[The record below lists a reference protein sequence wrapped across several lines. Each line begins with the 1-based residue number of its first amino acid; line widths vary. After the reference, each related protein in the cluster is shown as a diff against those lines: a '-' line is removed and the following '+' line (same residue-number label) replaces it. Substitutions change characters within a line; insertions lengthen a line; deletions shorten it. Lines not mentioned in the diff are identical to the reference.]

1 MLSKSTVSHVCSES
15 TTDTKPNSI
24 HFCLNHLLNTLKK
37 KQKKKIDVHIVEFPC
52 SFPIFWSLMAET
64 HCKKKKLKQS
74 QKSGK
79 IELKCSVVNQ
89 YGCRSPF
96 FFSQQQHKNFMYVYP
111 TISSKHLETLEKFR
125 RIVKHKTNIDCA

>member
-1 MLSKSTVSHVCSES
+1 M
-15 TTDTKPNSI
+15 I
-24 HFCLNHLLNTLKK
+24 Y
-37 KQKKKIDVHIVEFPC
+37 VHIVEFPC

-96 FFSQQQHKNFMYVYP
+96 FFSQQQHKNFIYVYP

-125 RIVKHKTNIDCA
+125 RIIKHKNKHRLRVKFDPCGGTAFKADIIL